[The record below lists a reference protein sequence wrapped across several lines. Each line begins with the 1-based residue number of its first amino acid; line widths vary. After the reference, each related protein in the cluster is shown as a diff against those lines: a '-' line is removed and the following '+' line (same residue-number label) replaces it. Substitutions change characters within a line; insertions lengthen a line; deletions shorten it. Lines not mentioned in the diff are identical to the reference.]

1 MRWMHGS
8 SIEQSTMTGLMP
20 ESGTHDEY
28 RNRAPTAIVTG
39 AGGGL
44 GRAIALRLAADGF
57 AIAGMD
63 LDEQAGAETCSLVR
77 KSGGL
82 ATAYVVDLRDAVAIE
97 RFVHLAESDLGP
109 ARALINNAAVFPS
122 GPFLD
127 STVDEYDDVVAI
139 NQRAYFLVARVVAA
153 SMRDAGGGAIVN
165 MGSITEHG
173 GWGDMASYIV
183 TKGAAGALTRAL
195 ATELGR
201 YDIRVNC
208 VAPGAF
214 RTRAEEVHPN
224 TEGYENRILESQ
236 ALKRRGKLEEL
247 AAAVSFL
254 VGEDASFITGQTLN
268 VDGGWIMS

>member
-1 MRWMHGS
+1 
-8 SIEQSTMTGLMP
+8 MP
-20 ESGTHDEY
+20 ESGPSDEF
-28 RNRAPTAIVTG
+28 RNRGSTAIVTG

-57 AIAGMD
+57 AIAAMD
-63 LDEQAGAETCSLVR
+63 VDDQAGSETCSLVR
-77 KSGGL
+77 RSGGL
-82 ATAYVVDLRDAVAIE
+82 ATSYGVDLRDAVAIE
-97 RFVHLAESDLGP
+97 RVVRRAESELGP
-109 ARALINNAAVFPS
+109 ASALVNNAAVFPS

-127 STVDEYDDVVAI
+127 STVDEYDNVVAV
-139 NQRAYFLVARVVAA
+139 NQRAYFLVAQAVAA

-165 MGSITEHG
+165 MGSITQHG
-173 GWGDMASYIV
+173 GWGDMASYVV
-183 TKGAAGALTRAL
+183 TKGAAAALTRAL

-224 TEGYENRILESQ
+224 TEDYEHRILESQ
-236 ALKRRGKLEEL
+236 ALKRRGNLEEL